1 MVSVTYTCPYCDA
14 VVAIDRNPYM
24 RDKSVT
30 AEPQDGREYA
40 STTGEYEEAD
50 GIEFVCI
57 GTQSVPGDRTASDT
71 VGDPDGE
78 DGGSGPDDGED
89 GCGRT
94 FYLNYVKYERGR
106 ELHEGPSLEDTPR
119 FDFNP

>member
-1 MVSVTYTCPYCDA
+1 MSILGIRPVGDNFARSVRVVVVSVTYTCPYCDA
-14 VVAIDRNPYM
+14 VVSIDRDPYL

-30 AEPQDGREYA
+30 KDPQGDREYA
-40 STTGEYEEAD
+40 ATTGEYEDAD

-57 GTQSVPGDRTASDT
+57 G
-71 VGDPDGE
+71 DPD
-78 DGGSGPDDGED
+78 DPDD

-94 FYLNYVKYERGR
+94 FYLNYVKYEDGR
-106 ELHEGPSLEDTPR
+106 EIDDGPSLEDTPR

>member
-14 VVAIDRNPYM
+14 VVAIDRDPYL

-30 AEPQDGREYA
+30 TEPQGDREYA
-40 STTGEYEEAD
+40 STTGAYEDAD

-57 GTQSVPGDRTASDT
+57 GDPE
-71 VGDPDGE
+71 DPD
-78 DGGSGPDDGED
+78 D

>member
-14 VVAIDRNPYM
+14 VVAIDRDPYL

-30 AEPQDGREYA
+30 TEPQGGREYA
-40 STTGEYEEAD
+40 STTGAYEDAD

-57 GTQSVPGDRTASDT
+57 GSRSVPDDRTASDA
-71 VGDPDGE
+71 VDDPD
-78 DGGSGPDDGED
+78 DPDD

-94 FYLNYVKYERGR
+94 FYLNYVKYEGGR
-106 ELHEGPSLEDTPR
+106 ELHDGPSLEDTPR

>member
-1 MVSVTYTCPYCDA
+1 VVSVTYTCPYCDA
-14 VVAIDRNPYM
+14 VVSIDRDPYL

-30 AEPQDGREYA
+30 KEPQGDREYA
-40 STTGEYEEAD
+40 ATTGEYEDAD

-57 GTQSVPGDRTASDT
+57 GTRSVPGGRTSSDEI
-71 VGDPDGE
+71 GSPDS
-78 DGGSGPDDGED
+78 DD

-94 FYLNYVKYERGR
+94 FYLNYVKYEDGR
-106 ELHEGPSLEDTPR
+106 EVDDGPSLEDTPR